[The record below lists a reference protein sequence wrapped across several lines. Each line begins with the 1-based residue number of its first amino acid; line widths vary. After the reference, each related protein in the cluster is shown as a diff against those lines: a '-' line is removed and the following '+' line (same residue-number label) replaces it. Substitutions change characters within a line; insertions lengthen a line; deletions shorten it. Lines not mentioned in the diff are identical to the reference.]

1 MFTNDKILMAKNGDK
16 EFYILP
22 KMANRH
28 GLIAGGTGSGKTITL
43 KVMAESFSDAGV
55 PVFLA
60 DVKGDLAGMCEAG
73 LDSDDMKKRI
83 EKFKLNDYG
92 FSYKKYPT
100 QFFEIDR
107 KHGLPVRTTIS
118 EFGPTLLSHIFELNQ
133 TQSDIL
139 NVIFKIAD
147 DEGLLLLDLKD
158 LKKML
163 EYVGDHS
170 KDFSSAYG
178 NITKPSVQSILRA
191 MISLEQEGIDKL
203 FGEPELELADIIK
216 TDANGKGMINIIHS
230 QSLILSPR
238 VYSAFMLWLISELYE
253 TMPEV
258 GDLDKPK
265 FVFFFDEAHILF
277 KDCSAALLK
286 KIDQMAKLIRS
297 KGVGLYFITQDP
309 TDIPDTIL
317 QQLGNKVQHVHRS
330 YTAKDKRNH
339 KAICDSFRDNKEL
352 DISEVLET
360 LGTGEALVSFLDE
373 KGAPEVVDFA
383 KILPPQSKMGTIDDA
398 TRDKEIKSSTIYTKY
413 IKDIDRESAYELLN
427 KKAEEALSQNIDVA
441 NQSKLDKEQEKLLK
455 QQMKEQ
461 EKIAKAEQKAYEK
474 AVKEEA
480 KRQAQATKKMNTAIK
495 SVMKSTGSTLGREV
509 SKSLTSVLF
518 GSNSKTASRVAGN
531 IGSALGRNILG
542 TLLKG

>member
-1 MFTNDKILMAKNGDK
+1 MYVDDKILMGKNGDK

-22 KMANRH
+22 RMANRH

-43 KVMAESFSDAGV
+43 KVMAESFSCAGV

-60 DVKGDLAGMCEAG
+60 DVKGDLAGMCMEG
-73 LDSDDMKKRI
+73 IDSEDMKKRV
-83 EKFKLNDYG
+83 EKFSLDKYG
-92 FSYKKYPT
+92 FKYQKFPT

-107 KHGLPVRTTIS
+107 KKGLPIRTTIS

-133 TQSDIL
+133 TQTDIL

-147 DEGLLLLDLKD
+147 DQGLLLLDLKD
-158 LKKML
+158 LKKMI
-163 EYVGDHS
+163 EYVGDNF

-178 NITKPSVQSILRA
+178 NITKTSLQSILRS

-203 FGEPELELADIIK
+203 FGEPEIELADIIK
-216 TDANGKGMINIIHS
+216 TDSKGMGFINVLHS
-230 QSLILSPR
+230 EALILSPR
-238 VYSAFMLWLISELYE
+238 VYSAFMLWFISEIYE

-265 FVFFFDEAHILF
+265 FVFFFDEAHLLF
-277 KDCSAALLK
+277 KDCSTALLK
-286 KIDQMAKLIRS
+286 KIDQMTKLIRS

-330 YTAKDKRNH
+330 YTAKDKKNH
-339 KAICDSFRDNKEL
+339 KAICDSFRENKDL
-352 DISEVLET
+352 NISEVLET

-373 KGAPEVVDFA
+373 KGAPNVVDFA

-398 TRDKEIKSSTIYTKY
+398 ARDKEIKSSSIY
-413 IKDIDRESAYELLN
+413 IKYAEDVDRESAYEILN
-427 KKAEEALSQNIDVA
+427 AKVKEEEDIELKEKK
-441 NQSKLDKEQEKLLK
+441 DKELE
-455 QQMKEQ
+455 
-461 EKIAKAEQKAYEK
+461 
-474 AVKEEA
+474 KEEA
-480 KRQAQATKKMNTAIK
+480 KALKEQMKQEEKAAKEAMKKQSAYEKKMNRAFKNVIR
-495 SVMKSTGSTLGREV
+495 STGSTLGREV
-509 SKSLTSVLF
+509 TKSLANSIF
-518 GSNSKTASRVAGN
+518 GSNSSAAKRIAGN
-531 IGSALGRNILG
+531 VGSALGRNLLG

>member
-1 MFTNDKILMAKNGDK
+1 MLTNEKILMGKNGDK
-16 EFYILP
+16 EFYLLP
-22 KMANRH
+22 KMSNRH

-43 KVMAESFSDAGV
+43 KIMAESFSDAGV

-60 DVKGDLAGMCEAG
+60 DVKGDLAGMCEKG
-73 LDSDDMKKRI
+73 IDSDDMKKRI
-83 EKFKLNDYG
+83 EKFKLNNYG
-92 FSYKKYPT
+92 FEYKKYPT

-107 KHGLPVRTTIS
+107 KMGLPIRTTIS
-118 EFGPTLLSHIFELNQ
+118 NFGPTLLSHIFELNQ

-139 NVIFKIAD
+139 NVVFKIAD

-163 EYVGDHS
+163 EYVGDNS

-178 NITKPSVQSILRA
+178 NITKPSIQSILRA

-203 FGEPELELADIIK
+203 FGEPELELSDIIK
-216 TDANGKGMINIIHS
+216 TDTDGRGMINIIHS

-253 TMPEV
+253 TLPEV

-265 FVFFFDEAHILF
+265 FIFFFDEAHILF
-277 KDCSAALLK
+277 KDCSQTLLK

-297 KGVGLYFITQDP
+297 KGVGLFFITQDP

-339 KAICDSFRDNKEL
+339 KAICDSFRDNKDL

-383 KILPPQSKMGTIDDA
+383 KILPPQSKMGTIDDS
-398 TRDKEIKSSTIYTKY
+398 TRDTEIKSSLIYAKY
-413 IKDIDRESAYELLN
+413 AKDVDRESAYEILN
-427 KKAEEALSQNIDVA
+427 KKIEESAAKSLEDENQLKID
-441 NQSKLDKEQEKLLK
+441 
-455 QQMKEQ
+455 KEQ

-480 KRQAQATKKMNTAIK
+480 KRQTKATKKINTAIK
-495 SVMKSTGSTLGREV
+495 SVMRSTGSTLGREV
-509 SKSLTSVLF
+509 TKSLTDAIF
-518 GSNSKTASRVAGN
+518 GSNNKAASRVAGN

>member
-60 DVKGDLAGMCEAG
+60 DVKGDLAGMCEPG
-73 LDSDDMKKRI
+73 VDSDDMRKRI
-83 EKFKLNDYG
+83 EKFKLNEYG

-107 KHGLPVRTTIS
+107 KNGLPLRTTVS
-118 EFGPTLLSHIFELNQ
+118 DFGPTLLSHIFELNQ

-158 LKKML
+158 LKKMI
-163 EYVGDHS
+163 EYVGDNS
-170 KDFSSAYG
+170 KDFSSVYG
-178 NITKPSVQSILRA
+178 NIAKTSVQSILRS

-203 FGEPELELADIIK
+203 FGEPELELSDIIK
-216 TDANGKGMINIIHS
+216 TDSSGKGMINIIHS

-277 KDCSAALLK
+277 KDCPAALLK

-330 YTAKDKRNH
+330 YTAKDKKNH
-339 KAICDSFRDNKEL
+339 KAICDSFRDNKDL

-413 IKDIDRESAYELLN
+413 FKDIDRESAYEILN
-427 KKAEEALSQNIDVA
+427 KKAEEALA
-441 NQSKLDKEQEKLLK
+441 NNVEAVSESKLT
-455 QQMKEQ
+455 KEQ

-480 KRQAQATKKMNTAIK
+480 KRQAQATKKINTAIK
-495 SVMKSTGSTLGREV
+495 SVMRSTGSTLGREV
-509 SKSLTSVLF
+509 SKSLTSALF
-518 GSNSKTASRVAGN
+518 GSSSKTASRVAGN

>member
-28 GLIAGGTGSGKTITL
+28 GLIAGGTGSGKTVTL
-43 KVMAESFSDAGV
+43 KVMAESFSDLGV

-60 DVKGDLAGMCEAG
+60 DVKGDLAGMCEPG
-73 LDSDDMKKRI
+73 IDSDDMKKRI

-92 FSYKKYPT
+92 FTYKKYPT

-107 KHGLPVRTTIS
+107 KNGLPIRTTIS

-158 LKKML
+158 LKKMI
-163 EYVGDHS
+163 EYVGENA

-178 NITKPSVQSILRA
+178 NITKPSVQSILRS

-216 TDANGKGMINIIHS
+216 TDANGKGIINIIHS

-238 VYSAFMLWLISELYE
+238 VYSAFMLWLISEIYE

-277 KDCSAALLK
+277 KDSSPALLK

-339 KAICDSFRDNKEL
+339 KAICDSFRDNKDL

-383 KILPPQSKMGTIDDA
+383 KILPPQSKMGTIDDT
-398 TRDKEIKSSTIYTKY
+398 TRDNEIKASSIYLKY
-413 IKDIDRESAYELLN
+413 SKDVDRESAYEILSKKVEEAVEAENNQKELEKQEKEN
-427 KKAEEALSQNIDVA
+427 AKAEEKRL
-441 NQSKLDKEQEKLLK
+441 KE
-455 QQMKEQ
+455 
-461 EKIAKAEQKAYEK
+461 EQKAYEK
-474 AVKEEA
+474 ELKEEA
-480 KRQAQATKKMNTAIK
+480 KRQTASQKKMNTAIK
-495 SVMKSTGSTLGREV
+495 SVMRSTGSTLGREV
-509 SKSLTSVLF
+509 TRSLTSAIF
-518 GSNSKTASRVAGN
+518 GSNKTASRVAGN
-531 IGSALGRNILG
+531 LGSALGRNILG